1 MPPSADHTQFLST
14 LQRQIVQEAEYGRHQ
29 VRKIWNIPLAQ
40 RVAQGKAIQN
50 VRVHSISKEWVHLEF
65 PDQDALFREG
75 DFLLWTESGLP
86 EVEARAELVLM
97 EESEGRFVCMVR
109 SRTDL
114 LTRGATGVLDFGYLD
129 VSRHLEDALQKAAET
144 TKGRERILPLLDGN
158 LRPRFDSGLH
168 ADACRIGE
176 AEGLNTSQI
185 EALALGW
192 STDLAALVQ
201 GPPGTGKTA
210 VLSLL
215 ARMAARKGMR
225 VLVTALTHRAIDNAL
240 GAIKRLDPDLDIARI
255 GSPTRL
261 PKAGVPCWD
270 ALSECPWSESDRGFV
285 VGATPF
291 CAQSQKLAGI
301 EFDLALFDEASQI
314 TLPLAI
320 MGMNAS
326 RRWVFFGDQHQ
337 LPPVLPTLD
346 TSDRIGAS
354 VFGALSDRDFDQMLD
369 TTYRLNEALCRWPSE
384 TFYGGNLLPDPV
396 TANRRLGLTP
406 ADGILG
412 KILDPGSPLVHV
424 ALSDPTA
431 TTASRL
437 EAKAVATLVE
447 ATLEHGVTAREIAVV
462 SPFRRQNRL
471 IRTLLRD
478 RVGSRADEVAIDTV
492 ERMQGQERDMVIL
505 SLTSG
510 SDAFVE
516 RMAEFYFLPQR
527 LNVAAT
533 RARSKLILVGRT
545 DWEDLFERRPDLQ
558 PQGEALR
565 GLLKD
570 AVVVEPKTWRS

>member
-1 MPPSADHTQFLST
+1 MPSAEHTHFLST
-14 LQRQIVQEAEYGRHQ
+14 LQRQIVQEAEHGRHQ

-40 RVAQGKAIQN
+40 RVAQGKAIQD
-50 VRVHSISKEWVHLEF
+50 VRVHSIHKEWVHLEI

-75 DFLLWTESGLP
+75 DLLLWTESGLP
-86 EVEARAELVLM
+86 DLEARAELVLI
-97 EESEGRFVCMVR
+97 EEAEGRFVCMVR

-114 LTRGATGVLDFGYLD
+114 LVRGATGVLDFGYLD

-144 TKGRERILPLLDGN
+144 TKGRDRILPLLEGD
-158 LRPRFDSGLH
+158 LRPSFDSGLH
-168 ADACRIGE
+168 SEACRIGE
-176 AEGLNTSQI
+176 AAGLNQSQV
-185 EALALGW
+185 EALALAW

-215 ARMAARKGMR
+215 AQVAARKGMR

-240 GAIKRLDPDLDIARI
+240 GAIKRRDPDLDIARI
-255 GSPTRL
+255 GSPTRISR
-261 PKAGVPCWD
+261 AGVPCWD
-270 ALSECPWSESDRGFV
+270 AFSDCPWSESDRGFV

-291 CAQSQKLAGI
+291 CAQSQRLAGI

-346 TSDRIGAS
+346 SSERIGAS
-354 VFGALSDRDFDQMLD
+354 IFGALSDRDFDQMLD
-369 TTYRLNEALCRWPSE
+369 TTYRLNEALCRWPSAA
-384 TFYGGNLLPDPV
+384 FYGGQLLPDLV
-396 TANRRLGLTP
+396 AATRVLHITP
-406 ADGILG
+406 CDGVLG
-412 KILDPGSPLVHV
+412 KIFDPRSPLVHV

-437 EAKAVATLVE
+437 EAKAVARLVE
-447 ATLEHGVTAREIAVV
+447 VALEHGVAAQEIAVV

-471 IRTLLRD
+471 IRNLLRD
-478 RVGSRADEVAIDTV
+478 RVGSRAEEVAIDTV
-492 ERMQGQERDMVIL
+492 ERMQGQERDLVIL

-533 RARSKLILVGRT
+533 RARSKLILVGRA

-565 GLLKD
+565 GLLEH
-570 AVVVEPKTWRS
+570 AVKVDPEAWRT